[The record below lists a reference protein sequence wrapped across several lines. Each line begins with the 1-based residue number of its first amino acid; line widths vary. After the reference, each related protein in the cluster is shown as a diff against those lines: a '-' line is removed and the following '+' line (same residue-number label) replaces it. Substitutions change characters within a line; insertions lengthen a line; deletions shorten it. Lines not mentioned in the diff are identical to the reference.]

1 MTTHQDKSVRRK
13 PYARPLVRRVKL
25 ETIEATLGT
34 GCQNP
39 PVSSAQGDDCQL
51 LYTPCDVQ

>member
-1 MTTHQDKSVRRK
+1 MTNHQDKSMPRK
-13 PYARPLVRRVKL
+13 RYERPLVRRVKL

-39 PVSSAQGDDCQL
+39 PVSSASGEDCQQI
-51 LYTPCDVQ
+51 YTPCDVQ